1 MRSSILKL
9 LKPNALG
16 GSSGGRGSRNIRGDI
31 FGGLTAA
38 VVALPLALAFGVASG
53 AGAIAGLY
61 GAIATGFFASL
72 FGGTP
77 AQVSGP
83 TGPMTVVMG
92 AIVASHAENLAEAFT
107 IVMLGGVIQMLFG
120 LLRVGKYVTYTPAS
134 VVSGFMTGIGAIILI
149 IQALPFLGLPAST
162 QGVAGTL
169 QILAT
174 LEISSIDIRAV
185 VLALAALLLLIYWP
199 KRLAQLVPAPLGIL
213 VIGTTVSALAIQGL
227 PVIGEVPSGIPELV
241 IPTVTAGSMATMLQP
256 AFILA
261 LLGSIDSL
269 LTSLV
274 ADSVTKTQ
282 HDPDKELVGQG
293 IGNIVAGLLGA
304 LPGAGA
310 TMRTVVNVRAGG
322 RNPMSGMLHAVIL
335 LGLALGLGPVVA
347 YVPTTILATI
357 LMKVGWDIIDWGY
370 LKRIRRVPREKVVVM
385 LVTLGLTVFVDLVT
399 AVGVGIILAGFVN
412 SRWLAEEQL
421 KGLKQSAN
429 ANELDLLTPDEKAL
443 LSSVDGRV
451 LITLLHGSFSYA
463 SARDLARRD
472 TQSIAHRDVVI
483 YDFTHAGYVDPSAAL
498 AIDEMIDLSLKHER
512 HVIVSGLKS
521 HALRALSGMGVLDR
535 ISVEQQFDDRK
546 DAIAAAV
553 AYCQEKSSQPG

>member
-1 MRSSILKL
+1 MSVLKL
-9 LKPNALG
+9 LKPNAILG
-16 GSSGGRGSRNIRGDI
+16 PIGSQGARGIRGDI
-31 FGGLTAA
+31 FGGITAA

-92 AIVASHAENLAEAFT
+92 AVVASHAENLPEAFT

-120 LLRVGKYVTYTPAS
+120 ILRVGKYVTYTPAS
-134 VVSGFMTGIGAIILI
+134 VVSGFMTGIGVIIVI
-149 IQALPFLGLPAST
+149 IQVLPFLGLPAST
-162 QGVAGTL
+162 QGVAGTIQTLTSL
-169 QILAT
+169 QID
-174 LEISSIDIRAV
+174 SVNFHAV
-185 VLALAALLLLIYWP
+185 AFALVALLLVIYWP
-199 KRLAQLVPAPLGIL
+199 DRLAQVLPAPLGIL
-213 VIGTTVSALAIQGL
+213 VIGTAVSALVFRDL
-227 PVIGEVPSGIPELV
+227 PVIGEVPSGIPEIMV
-241 IPTVTAGSMATMLQP
+241 PTVSIDNMARMLQP

-274 ADSVTKTQ
+274 TDSVTKSQ
-282 HDPDKELVGQG
+282 HDADKELVGQG
-293 IGNIVAGLLGA
+293 IGNIVAGMIGA

-310 TMRTVVNVRAGG
+310 TMRTIVNVRAGG
-322 RNPMSGMLHAVIL
+322 RNPISGMLHAAIL
-335 LGLALGLGPVVA
+335 LGLALGLGPIVA
-347 YVPTTILATI
+347 YVPTAILAAI

-385 LVTLGLTVFVDLVT
+385 LVTLGLTVFVDLIT

-421 KGLKQSAN
+421 KGLKQSADV
-429 ANELDLLTPDEKAL
+429 NELDLLTPDEKAL
-443 LSSVDGRV
+443 LRTVSGRV
-451 LITLLHGSFSYA
+451 LITLLSGSFSYA

-472 TQSIAHRDVVI
+472 TQAIAHRDVVI

-498 AIDEMIDLSLKHER
+498 AIDVMIDLSLRHDR

-535 ISVEQQFDDRK
+535 LSVEQQFEDRK

-553 AYCQEKSSQPG
+553 AYCQEKSSQ